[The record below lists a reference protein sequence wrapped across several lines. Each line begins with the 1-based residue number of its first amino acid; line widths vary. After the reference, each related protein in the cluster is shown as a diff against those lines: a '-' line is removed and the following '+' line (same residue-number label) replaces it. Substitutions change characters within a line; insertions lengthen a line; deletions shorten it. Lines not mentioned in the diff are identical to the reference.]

1 MMELGL
7 PFETYVEQY
16 RYKYLALYHAI
27 RAAIHS
33 GKLPEGTRLPATR
46 ELAKLYG
53 VSRGSAAQ
61 SYDMLMAEGY
71 VVSRQGS
78 GTYVAEGIAM
88 VDQPPLAEGA
98 PVLST
103 WGQRLV
109 SQSGDYTSAQMLLR
123 EPPQVQSHSRMHGCP
138 WRIFRIRSGGAR
150 YPMQVEAGSRA
161 AERSAAGGRP
171 RTAPGDS
178 RTPAFYAGNPGRP
191 RADRDLQRIH
201 AGASPHVSAAG

>member
-1 MMELGL
+1 MELGL

-78 GTYVAEGIAM
+78 GTFVAEGIAM
-88 VDQPPLAEGA
+88 VAQPPLVEGA
-98 PVLST
+98 PVLSA
-103 WGQRLV
+103 WGQRLM

-123 EPPQVQSHSRMHGCP
+123 EPPPGTISFANARM
-138 WRIFRIRSGGAR
+138 
-150 YPMQVEAGSRA
+150 PMEDFPYS
-161 AERSAAGGRP
+161 EWRSAAGGRP